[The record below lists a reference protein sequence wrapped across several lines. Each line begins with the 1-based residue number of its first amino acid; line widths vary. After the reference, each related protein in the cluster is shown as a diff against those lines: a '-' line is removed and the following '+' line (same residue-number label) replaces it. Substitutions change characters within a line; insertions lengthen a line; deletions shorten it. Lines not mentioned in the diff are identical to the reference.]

1 MTEQRNKTGF
11 FTALFSIMAA
21 AFGVQKRKNMERDL
35 SATNPIVYVIA
46 ALIFVTCFIGVILL
60 VVKLVTPVHLT

>member
-1 MTEQRNKTGF
+1 MTQPNKNKTGF

-35 SATNPIVYVIA
+35 NATNPSMYVFA
-46 ALIFVTCFIGVILL
+46 ALLFLILFILSIVL
-60 VVKLVTPVHLT
+60 VVVWVVPS